1 MEIFSIYIVRYH
13 GKSFH
18 LLTLLNPIVKRMKKF
33 YKIISNKLTIFSV
46 FLSLYLF
53 GIIWL
58 LFTGEA
64 DALDYMSTE
73 KLLLLRLASF
83 LTYLTLAYLSYK
95 GIKIF
100 TWLMAA
106 ILLFSGIGATF
117 AGIFK
122 IEWHQYVMKSHLL
135 IFGIYFIFGSVVLI
149 RDPVMRKERV

>member
-1 MEIFSIYIVRYH
+1 MALSAVR
-13 GKSFH
+13 
-18 LLTLLNPIVKRMKKF
+18 LLLALNPIVKWMKKF

-46 FLSLYLF
+46 FLSLQLF

-64 DALDYMSTE
+64 DALDYMSFE
-73 KLLLLRLASF
+73 KLLLLRSASF
-83 LTYLTLAYLSYK
+83 LTYLTLAYLSYR

-135 IFGIYFIFGSVVLI
+135 IFSIYFIFGSVVLI